1 MEKALITGA
10 SGGIGYAIAKELAA
24 NGINL
29 ILHHNGSDISEKEE
43 YLEKTFGV
51 NVVSYK
57 CDFSYAENAEE
68 FSEKIIREH
77 NDISILVNNAGLSIY
92 GLFQDSSYCD
102 FEKIMNVNL
111 TSPMIITKNII
122 KNMISFKRGNIINI
136 SSIWGQTGASCEVLY
151 SATKSGIIGFTKALA
166 KELAP
171 SGIKVNCITPGI
183 IDTKMISMFSSDEL
197 KSIKEE
203 IPMGRIGLPEDI
215 ANAVEFLISEKS
227 SYITGE
233 ILKVNGGFYI

>member
-57 CDFSYAENAEE
+57 YDFSYAENAEE